1 MLYTGK
7 GDSGSSV
14 LIKNGPAVPKS
25 SALIEA
31 MGTLD
36 EINSFLGLCK
46 VKAQKAVPFEFT
58 IPDDES
64 TTPKPASGAARI
76 PLAFLVHEMQ
86 EALFTIQ
93 AEVVTPEKYAVPQA
107 YVRKLELL
115 IAQIEK
121 EIPAVTSF
129 CIAGGTEVS
138 ALLDIARTLARR
150 AERAVIT
157 AIDTKETAISSS
169 SRAYLNRLS
178 SALYAMARY
187 ANHHAGVTEVH
198 PTYLR
203 QPKNS

>member
-1 MLYTGK
+1 MLYTRK

-31 MGTLD
+31 MGALD

-46 VKAQKAVPFEFT
+46 VKAQKAVSFEFT
-58 IPDDES
+58 IPDDEP

-93 AEVVTPEKYAVPQA
+93 AEIVTPEKYMVPQT

-129 CIAGGTEVS
+129 CIAGGTEVA
-138 ALLDIARTLARR
+138 ALLDIARSLARR
-150 AERAVIT
+150 AERAVIS
-157 AIDTKETAISSS
+157 AIDLQETSISAS

-187 ANHHAGVTEVH
+187 ANYQAGATETH
-198 PTYLR
+198 PSYLH
-203 QPKNS
+203 K

>member
-46 VKAQKAVPFEFT
+46 VKAQKAVTFEFT
-58 IPDDES
+58 IPDES
-64 TTPKPASGAARI
+64 QETKSAARI

-93 AEVVTPEKYAVPQA
+93 AEVVTPEKYTVPQA

-157 AIDTKETAISSS
+157 AIDSKETAISSS

-187 ANHHAGVTEVH
+187 ANHQAGVTEVH